1 MNPPRIVIATH
12 RSLLA
17 ALVFGALMV
26 FGAGCVYRPNIQQGN
41 LLKLDDVNQV
51 TTGMTRSQV
60 RYVLGT
66 PMVSDPFQ
74 PNRWD
79 YIYTLQRGRTS
90 KIDRAYFVVYFEGD
104 KVSRLDKVDLPEGTD
119 IEKMRANREKRDAA
133 AAASGTATPPVAPA
147 PAPAPDGTRPPGG

>member
-12 RSLLA
+12 RSLPVALIFTVVLA
-17 ALVFGALMV
+17 LA
-26 FGAGCVYRPNIQQGN
+26 AGCVYRPNIQQGN

-51 TTGMTRSQV
+51 TVGMTRSQV
-60 RYVLGT
+60 RYVVGT
-66 PMVSDPFQ
+66 PMVADPFQ
-74 PNRWD
+74 PDRWD
-79 YIYTLQRGRTS
+79 YIYTLRRGRES

-133 AAASGTATPPVAPA
+133 AAASGTAPPPA
-147 PAPAPDGTRPPGG
+147 PTPEPDGTRPPGG

>member
-17 ALVFGALMV
+17 AIVFGALLV
-26 FGAGCVYRPNIQQGN
+26 SATGCVYRPNIQQGN

-66 PMVSDPFQ
+66 PMVADPFQ

-119 IEKMRANREKRDAA
+119 IEKMRANRERRDAA

-147 PAPAPDGTRPPGG
+147 PEPDGTRPPGG